1 MDGERERL
9 LEELKNA
16 SPLDATR
23 YLQEFE
29 LYDKKSSQEIIDE
42 VYREFESGMHMTES
56 VVKPVFL
63 SIIDGLL
70 EATSTGRAARKKGLT
85 ASRVLQECEDFNYE
99 ESQQNITSVNGYTEY
114 KNINENTKVNSNMSQ
129 G

>member
-63 SIIDGLL
+63 FFWFFSFF
-70 EATSTGRAARKKGLT
+70 
-85 ASRVLQECEDFNYE
+85 CF
-99 ESQQNITSVNGYTEY
+99 
-114 KNINENTKVNSNMSQ
+114 
-129 G
+129 